1 MNFWRQDVTKNFTVK
16 LNFVSGDSNVMI
28 PIPEEVMEQLDWTID
43 TELYLRFRDREIL
56 VSTTN
61 YSEDNVRDNVDN
73 YYNEQTQDIG
83 CQPMPDE
90 IRNVIQER
98 MRELT
103 QPIDQQILM
112 CDTKE
117 DILMMACVM
126 LQHVKTMLDSQIG
139 TDGRKKI
146 IREANA
152 DD

>member
-1 MNFWRQDVTKNFTVK
+1 MMNFWRQDVTKNFTVK

-83 CQPMPDE
+83 C
-90 IRNVIQER
+90 
-98 MRELT
+98 
-103 QPIDQQILM
+103 
-112 CDTKE
+112 
-117 DILMMACVM
+117 
-126 LQHVKTMLDSQIG
+126 
-139 TDGRKKI
+139 
-146 IREANA
+146 
-152 DD
+152 

>member
-1 MNFWRQDVTKNFTVK
+1 MTKNFTVK

-83 CQPMPDE
+83 C
-90 IRNVIQER
+90 
-98 MRELT
+98 
-103 QPIDQQILM
+103 
-112 CDTKE
+112 
-117 DILMMACVM
+117 
-126 LQHVKTMLDSQIG
+126 
-139 TDGRKKI
+139 
-146 IREANA
+146 
-152 DD
+152 

>member
-56 VSTTN
+56 VSTTD

-83 CQPMPDE
+83 C
-90 IRNVIQER
+90 
-98 MRELT
+98 
-103 QPIDQQILM
+103 
-112 CDTKE
+112 
-117 DILMMACVM
+117 
-126 LQHVKTMLDSQIG
+126 
-139 TDGRKKI
+139 
-146 IREANA
+146 
-152 DD
+152 

>member
-83 CQPMPDE
+83 C
-90 IRNVIQER
+90 
-98 MRELT
+98 
-103 QPIDQQILM
+103 
-112 CDTKE
+112 
-117 DILMMACVM
+117 
-126 LQHVKTMLDSQIG
+126 
-139 TDGRKKI
+139 
-146 IREANA
+146 
-152 DD
+152 

>member
-1 MNFWRQDVTKNFTVK
+1 VTKNFTVK

-83 CQPMPDE
+83 C
-90 IRNVIQER
+90 
-98 MRELT
+98 
-103 QPIDQQILM
+103 
-112 CDTKE
+112 
-117 DILMMACVM
+117 
-126 LQHVKTMLDSQIG
+126 
-139 TDGRKKI
+139 
-146 IREANA
+146 
-152 DD
+152 